1 MAYPDIDLNLTD
13 EQKALRAMVRKFGA
27 EVMRPAGIELDKLGD
42 PADVIADGSILW
54 DVFKRFRELGLHTT
68 GFSKS
73 IGGMAEDMDPMMGIL
88 LLEEMGYADAGLA
101 ISLGVAGMPFTFCQ
115 FLPVPELQDL
125 ARQFVEDKDC
135 KLIGCWGITEPDHGG
150 DWSLGGDKP
159 ECGPSLRG
167 VLKGD
172 EYIINGQKSA
182 WVSNGTIATH
192 SVLHVGLDPSRGMQG
207 QGIAICPLDLPGITR
222 GKPLDKIGQRPLNQG
237 EIFFDDVHLPKE
249 YMIMTPRP
257 ASESAG
263 QGGGLFGS
271 GGGIPMGSMA
281 VMFGGLARA
290 ALDEAIKYAKDRIQ
304 GGVPIIEHK
313 NIKLKLFEMFMM
325 TESARS
331 LSRRLQLYNSMSGSS
346 SMLHTMAGKWMS
358 TETAFKVASEAIQI
372 FGGNG
377 LSKEYAIEKIFRDAR
392 AAMIED
398 GTNEVLA
405 LSVADDL

>member
-1 MAYPDIDLNLTD
+1 MAYPEIDLNLTD
-13 EQKALRAMVRKFGA
+13 EQKALRDMVKKFGA

-54 DVFKRFRELGLHTT
+54 DVFKQSRELGLHATS
-68 GFSKS
+68 FSKR
-73 IGGMAEDMDPMMGIL
+73 IGGTAEDMDPMMGIL

-101 ISLGVAGMPFTFCQ
+101 ISLGVASMPFTFCQ

-125 ARQFVEDKDC
+125 ARQYVEDKDC
-135 KLIGCWGITEPDHGG
+135 KLIGCWGITEPEHGG
-150 DWSLGGDKP
+150 DWSLGGDRP

-167 VLKGD
+167 VLEGD

-192 SVLHVGLDPSRGMQG
+192 SLLHVGLDPSRGMQG

-222 GKPLDKIGQRPLNQG
+222 GKPLNKIGQRPLNQG
-237 EIFFDDVHLPKE
+237 EIFFDDVHLPKQ
-249 YMIMTPRP
+249 YMILTPRP

-263 QGGGLFGS
+263 GGSGLFGGGGL
-271 GGGIPMGSMA
+271 PMGSMA

-290 ALDEAIKYAKDRIQ
+290 ALDEAISYARHRIQ

-331 LSRRLQLYNSMSGSS
+331 LARRLQLYNSMSGSS
-346 SMLHTMAGKWMS
+346 SMLHTMAGKWMC

-405 LSVADDL
+405 LSVADAL

>member
-1 MAYPDIDLNLTD
+1 MPYPDIDLDLTD
-13 EQKALRAMVRKFGA
+13 EQKASRDMVRQFGA
-27 EVMRPAGIELDKLGD
+27 EVMRPAGIALDKLSD
-42 PADVIADGSILW
+42 PAEVIADGSILW
-54 DVFKRFRELGLHTT
+54 DVFRKFRELGLHATS
-68 GFSKS
+68 FSKS
-73 IGGMAEDMDPMMGIL
+73 IGGTAEDMDPMTGIL
-88 LLEEMGYADAGLA
+88 VLDEMGYADAGLA
-101 ISLGVAGMPFTFCQ
+101 ISLGVSSMPFTFCQ
-115 FLPVPELQDL
+115 FLPVPALQDL
-125 ARQFVEDKDC
+125 ARQYVEDKDC

-150 DWSLGGDKP
+150 DWGLGGDKP

-237 EIFFDDVHLPKE
+237 EIFFDDVQLPKE
-249 YMIMTPRP
+249 YMIVTPQP
-257 ASESAG
+257 ASEG
-263 QGGGLFGS
+263 GGGLFS
-271 GGGIPMGSMA
+271 GGGTPMGSMA

-290 ALDEAIKYAKDRIQ
+290 ALDEAITYARDRVQ

-331 LSRRLQLYNSMSGSS
+331 LARRLQLYNSKSGSS
-346 SMLHTMAGKWMS
+346 SMVHTMAGKWMS

-377 LSKEYAIEKIFRDAR
+377 LTKQYVIEKIFRDAR

-398 GTNEVLA
+398 GTNEALA
-405 LSVADDL
+405 LSVVDGL